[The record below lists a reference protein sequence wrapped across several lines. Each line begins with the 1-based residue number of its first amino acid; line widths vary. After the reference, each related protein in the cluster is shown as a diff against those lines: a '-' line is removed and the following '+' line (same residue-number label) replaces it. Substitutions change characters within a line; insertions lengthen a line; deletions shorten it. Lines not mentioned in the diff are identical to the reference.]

1 MTNIFARTMGTGCLL
16 SLIFIFNANAQYEVE
31 KHYAG
36 PSIGLSFLGSTAQ
49 LGLNYEYSFVIK
61 DFGLVG
67 AGGIFRYWGYKE
79 NFAGGSWSYTNVLF
93 GGQFNYHFKLENRKF
108 DPWLGVVL
116 AFDGGSVKTTYSN
129 ANVYRADP
137 SHGGLWLGFHGGAR
151 YWLTPTIALT
161 GRVGFGTL
169 SYGALELGV
178 DFKF

>member
-1 MTNIFARTMGTGCLL
+1 MNRILGVIKL
-16 SLIFIFNANAQYEVE
+16 FIFTAIVATNTQAQYEVG

-49 LGLNYEYSFVIK
+49 LGLNYEYAFVIK
-61 DFGLVG
+61 DFGTVG

-79 NFAGGSWSYTNVLF
+79 TFFGGSWSYTNILI
-93 GGQFNYHFKLENRKF
+93 GGQFNYHFKIDNKKI
-108 DPWLGVVL
+108 DPWVGAVL
-116 AFDGGSVKTTYSN
+116 AYDAGSVDLKSN
-129 ANVYRADP
+129 NNVFYAEP
-137 SHGGLWLGFHGGAR
+137 SHGGFWLGFHGGAR
-151 YWLTPTIALT
+151 YWISPTIALM

>member
-1 MTNIFARTMGTGCLL
+1 MKNAVLILI
-16 SLIFIFNANAQYEVE
+16 SLVILVFTSNTNAQYEVD

-36 PSIGLSFLGSTAQ
+36 PSVGLSFLGSTAQ
-49 LGLNYEYSFVIK
+49 LGINYEYALDIPN
-61 DFGLVG
+61 FGTIG

-79 NFAGGSWSYTNVLF
+79 NFIGGSWSYTNVLI
-93 GGQFNYHFKLENRKF
+93 GGQFNYHFKMQNNKF

-116 AFDGGSVKTTYSN
+116 AYDAGSVDLEG
-129 ANVYRADP
+129 ANNVFYAEP

-151 YWLTPTIALT
+151 YWVTPTIAIT